1 MSDAAS
7 GASGW
12 PEPPGSGTEAPGY
25 GQAEPV
31 SPAEADRRASEQGDA
46 HPELL
51 AAGAFV
57 GGFVIAQVL
66 KRVSGG
72 G

>member
-1 MSDAAS
+1 VSDAAS
-7 GASGW
+7 GAGGW
-12 PEPPGSGTEAPGY
+12 PEAPGSATSAPGY

-57 GGFVIAQVL
+57 GGFVVAQVL